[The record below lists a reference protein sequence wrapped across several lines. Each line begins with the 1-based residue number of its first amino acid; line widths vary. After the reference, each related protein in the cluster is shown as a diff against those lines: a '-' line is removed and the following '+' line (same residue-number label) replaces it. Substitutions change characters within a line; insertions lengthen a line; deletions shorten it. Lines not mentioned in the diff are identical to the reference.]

1 MRSVLSSVSKLY
13 NSQQVKKINEV
24 IHANFL
30 ESGDNS
36 AEGAI
41 KTSQV
46 RFIRMHP
53 IQSFLGPFIDF
64 CHSANNEHFGFD
76 LLTLTSS

>member
-30 ESGDNS
+30 E
-36 AEGAI
+36 
-41 KTSQV
+41 
-46 RFIRMHP
+46 
-53 IQSFLGPFIDF
+53 L
-64 CHSANNEHFGFD
+64 
-76 LLTLTSS
+76 